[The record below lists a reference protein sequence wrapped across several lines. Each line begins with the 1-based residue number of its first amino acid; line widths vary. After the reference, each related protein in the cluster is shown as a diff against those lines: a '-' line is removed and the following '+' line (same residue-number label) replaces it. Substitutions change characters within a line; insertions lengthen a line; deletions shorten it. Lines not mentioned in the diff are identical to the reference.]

1 MIITILLLLL
11 QGYKRVTKLIKR
23 VKGYI
28 YGKRP
33 KKLELTALDERRMIG
48 YLIEPKK
55 KEKKKNEFSNYGTI
69 YQPLHSGRI
78 WHKVNF

>member
-1 MIITILLLLL
+1 MIITILLLL

-33 KKLELTALDERRMIG
+33 KKLELTALHERRMIG
-48 YLIEPKK
+48 YLIEPKNK
-55 KEKKKNEFSNYGTI
+55 PKKNQWIFK
-69 YQPLHSGRI
+69 L
-78 WHKVNF
+78 W